1 MGPLKMRT
9 ATKFGKTFIEGMKGK
24 IRKDESFLVKKNRV
38 ISMFCLPLCQSSE
51 DFDSILVAYKEFPV
65 CYYFKELDEY
75 FHIKKKV

>member
-1 MGPLKMRT
+1 MSPLKMRT
-9 ATKFGKTFIEGMKGK
+9 ATKFGEAFIEGMKGK
-24 IRKDESFLVKKNRV
+24 IRKDESFLVKKNQV

-65 CYYFKELDEY
+65 CSYFKELDEY